1 MFKAISIKELLA
13 GVVLCCWLGGSVQ
26 ASPIQADPIQAET
39 IENEFEGKSLYDL
52 SKAVSEAT
60 GYTIVFS
67 PRVRL
72 NRKVEVYSQEDM
84 PKDKLFEVYQ
94 SILGLYGYVV
104 ILNDNVARV
113 VRDRRARSMPIPV
126 ISDDNN

>member
-1 MFKAISIKELLA
+1 MFKAISIKELVA
-13 GVVLCCWLGGSVQ
+13 GAVLCCWLCS
-26 ASPIQADPIQAET
+26 SIQANSIQAET
-39 IENEFEGKSLYDL
+39 TENEFEGKSLYDL

-72 NRKVEVYSQEDM
+72 NRKIEVYSQEDM
-84 PKDKLFEVYQ
+84 PKDELFEVYQ
-94 SILGLYGYVV
+94 SILGLYGYAV